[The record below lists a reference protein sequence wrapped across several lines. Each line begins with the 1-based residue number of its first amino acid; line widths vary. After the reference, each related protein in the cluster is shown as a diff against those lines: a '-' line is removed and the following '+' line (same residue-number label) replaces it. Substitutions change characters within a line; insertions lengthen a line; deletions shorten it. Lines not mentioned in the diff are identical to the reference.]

1 MVRTNPNLIKE
12 IKKLGAFDIT
22 ACYSCGECTAICPLS
37 ESNFELPRMMIRY
50 SILGLEDKLLSS
62 PQLWLCYYCGEC
74 SESCP
79 RDADPGALMMATRRY
94 AIIKYSLGGIARI
107 FYSKVISIVSLII
120 LSIIAALGIYL
131 FKEPLDLTK
140 FNPFSLLSYE
150 FIHTAG
156 LVLLVYIAVIAL
168 LQGIKMYNYIKHSAL
183 EGNLSTG
190 AKVKNL
196 IKSFLIVLFGE
207 VFAERRYS
215 KCERRNRYIA
225 HLAIFWGFVLLFIAT
240 SLDYLKNSNLL
251 GLRESFEIL
260 RAIDIEL
267 FGVLARI
274 IGIIGGLI
282 GVYGSI
288 YFIYKRLIKDDVYS
302 EYSHE
307 SDWIFLM
314 LVFLVILTGFL
325 IDIFMYTNM
334 FLLAYVMFAVHLICA
349 FDLIVTAPFTKFA
362 HFGYRIIA
370 VWFYEYQK
378 LKIGK

>member
-37 ESNFELPRMMIRY
+37 ENNFELPRMMIRY

-79 RDADPGALMMATRRY
+79 RDADPGALMMAARRY

-107 FYSKVISIVSLII
+107 FYSKVMSVVSLII

-131 FKEPLDLTK
+131 FKKPLDLTK

-156 LVLLVYIAVIAL
+156 LVLAAYIAIVAL
-168 LQGIKMYNYIKHSAL
+168 LQGIKMYNCIKHSAL
-183 EGNLSTG
+183 EGNLSAG

-196 IKSFLIVLFGE
+196 IKSFFIMLFGE
-207 VFAERRYS
+207 VLAERRYL
-215 KCERRNRYIA
+215 KCDRKNRYIA
-225 HLAIFWGFVLLFIAT
+225 HMTVFWGFVLMFIAT
-240 SLDYLKNSNLL
+240 TLDYLKNSNIL
-251 GLRESFEIL
+251 GLRESYEIIK
-260 RAIDIEL
+260 AINIEI

-282 GVYGSI
+282 GIYGSI
-288 YFIYKRLIKDDVYS
+288 YFIYKRLVKDDVYS
-302 EYSHE
+302 EYSHV
-307 SDWIFLM
+307 SDWIFLI
-314 LVFLVILTGFL
+314 LISLGILTGFL
-325 IDIFMYTNM
+325 IDIFIYTNM
-334 FLLAYVMFAVHLICA
+334 PLLAYVMFAIHLIFV

-362 HFGYRIIA
+362 HLGYRLIA

-378 LKIGK
+378 LKLSK